1 VGECLVQITIVFF
14 YIPCIEFEFASL
26 GGSIW
31 VMSAYDCGS
40 IVLAAVF
47 KGRLLIGV
55 YFAVYSAARRKTVR
69 DRDGV
74 LTIGQIAPLQ
84 YARNASVTMVCP
96 GGVE

>member
-1 VGECLVQITIVFF
+1 MGECLVQITIVFF

-26 GGSIW
+26 GGSILI
-31 VMSAYDCGS
+31 MNAYDCGS

-55 YFAVYSAARRKTVR
+55 YFAVYSAAGRKTVR

-74 LTIGQIAPLQ
+74 LTMCTAQ
-84 YARNASVTMVCP
+84 P
-96 GGVE
+96 GGRQCEIGMAC